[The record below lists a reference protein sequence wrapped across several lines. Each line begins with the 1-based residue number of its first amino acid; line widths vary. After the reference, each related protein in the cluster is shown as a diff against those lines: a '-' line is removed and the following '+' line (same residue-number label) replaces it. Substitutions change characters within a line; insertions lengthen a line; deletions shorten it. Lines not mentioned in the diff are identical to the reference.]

1 MTLRPAVVALV
12 LLSVAGCA
20 GPAALPLA
28 DPAPPPPAVAA
39 AAPTPTSSPGPTSG
53 PEAVAVP
60 TVRATVPALTPDAA
74 APRRFAAADVAIDLP
89 VVAVG
94 VDDQGLMELPETVG
108 AVGWYAYSARPGAR
122 TGSTVLAAHVDTRA
136 EGLGPF
142 ARLRELDE
150 GDEVV
155 VTDDRGLDRRYVVI
169 AVTTVEKREVPLDRV
184 FRRDGAPEL
193 TVITCG
199 GSFDRRSGYSDNV
212 IVTARPR

>member
-1 MTLRPAVVALV
+1 MTLRSVVLTLV
-12 LLSVAGCA
+12 LLPLTGCA
-20 GPAALPLA
+20 GAAAVPRA
-28 DPAPPPPAVAA
+28 DPAPPPVVSD
-39 AAPTPTSSPGPTSG
+39 APTATGSSAPTSG
-53 PEAVAVP
+53 PGPVSVP
-60 TVRATVPALTPDAA
+60 TVRATVPPLVRERP
-74 APRRFAAADVAIDLP
+74 APRRFTAASVAIDLP
-89 VVAVG
+89 VVRVG

-122 TGSTVLAAHVDTRA
+122 TGTTVLAAHVDTRA

-150 GDEVV
+150 GDELG
-155 VTDDRGLDRRYVVI
+155 VTDDRGQDRRYVVTQVT
-169 AVTTVEKREVPLDRV
+169 AVQKREVPLDRV

-199 GSFDRRSGYSDNV
+199 GSFDRRRGYSDNV